1 MRQVNAFVES
11 KIYAEIL
18 EYYAIIYL
26 ELYDLDLYFT
36 TLPYDITV
44 DGQLYISSVG
54 IVDYS
59 APSQT
64 SIVDRENFSFSI
76 ADPDG
81 SFKERLRVG
90 IAGKAA
96 KMSVGFF
103 NADKTPNTDPENF
116 IISYEGWIDGTS
128 FTSDFEES
136 TINIDCSSPMA
147 DLGLIKTMIT
157 SSDGMDQFNTNDTS
171 FDNVIAN
178 NETKFKWGKE

>member
-11 KIYAEIL
+11 RIYAEVL
-18 EYYAIIYL
+18 EYYAIIFL
-26 ELYDLDLYFT
+26 ELDGLNLYFT

-59 APSQT
+59 APNQT
-64 SIVDRENFSFSI
+64 SVVDRENFQFSL

-81 SFKERLRVG
+81 SFKERLRTG

-96 KMSVGFF
+96 ELSVGFF
-103 NADKTPNTDPENF
+103 NNDGSPNTDPENF
-116 IISYEGWIDGTS
+116 IISYKGWIDGTS
-128 FTSDFEES
+128 FSSDFEES

-147 DLGLIKTMIT
+147 ALGLIKTMFT
-157 SSDGMDQFNTNDTS
+157 SSDGMDQFNTSDTS